1 MPVSRSSLNPSGGG
15 RPLRQ
20 GQGRLLAPLLLL
32 LLALFLGTAR
42 GVILRPFEEA
52 TGADVAFVVLAGANV
67 PAARYVPLG
76 RAIQKALVADGLRL
90 WVGIPD
96 EDMVSGV
103 AAVQLYIDCWI
114 IGSIE
119 SGTASINRSINSSMD
134 QSTPATDGRAR
145 GGRRHLRD
153 QA

>member
-1 MPVSRSSLNPSGGG
+1 MLLHPLHLNQLGAENRDVAGGQRGAMPVSRSSSNPSGGG

-52 TGADVAFVVLAGANV
+52 TGADVALVVLAGANV

-103 AAVQLYIDCWI
+103 ADAGV
-114 IGSIE
+114 
-119 SGTASINRSINSSMD
+119 
-134 QSTPATDGRAR
+134 
-145 GGRRHLRD
+145 
-153 QA
+153 